1 MSADHDLLI
10 PFKVADSLT
19 LLDAARAFDHAV
31 GRTIDAGEPEGKVR
45 CLVSEAKKLSIIQHE
60 FYREF
65 LASSPRGR
73 DIEVGQVYNQSGVS
87 ACPYDKG

>member
-1 MSADHDLLI
+1 MLI
-10 PFKVADSLT
+10 PFKVADSLM
-19 LLDAARAFDHAV
+19 LL
-31 GRTIDAGEPEGKVR
+31 DAGEPEGKVCR
-45 CLVSEAKKLSIIQHE
+45 LVSEAKKLSIIQHE